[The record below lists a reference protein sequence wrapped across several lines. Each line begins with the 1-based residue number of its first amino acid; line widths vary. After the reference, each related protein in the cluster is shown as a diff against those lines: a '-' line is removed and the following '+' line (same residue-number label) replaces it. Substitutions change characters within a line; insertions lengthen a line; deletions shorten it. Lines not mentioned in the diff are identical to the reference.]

1 MYQSLRALESGRFQG
16 RLIRYIYEIKSIV
29 VNGEFAGIP
38 KEKEDDLEEASR
50 YAVSFIVKS
59 SVEKLYT
66 FTVNDKVLA
75 QLGQIAQESRKRTM
89 DKSFKSLEVLDKM
102 CVEKV

>member
-1 MYQSLRALESGRFQG
+1 MPSL
-16 RLIRYIYEIKSIV
+16 
-29 VNGEFAGIP
+29 
-38 KEKEDDLEEASR
+38 
-50 YAVSFIVKS
+50 IVKS

>member
-1 MYQSLRALESGRFQG
+1 MLFRS
-16 RLIRYIYEIKSIV
+16 
-29 VNGEFAGIP
+29 
-38 KEKEDDLEEASR
+38 
-50 YAVSFIVKS
+50 AVSFIVKS